1 MEIEGSIRE
10 HIAEKHI
17 GINQAPQVAPTPA
30 ITQKN
35 TTENTTPPPRQQI
48 IKSVNTEIP
57 KSLNT
62 EKPDTPMLPMEKPKK
77 RYLDADEIITLLQ
90 NTNKSFSLKDIA
102 GCPIT
107 KEGE

>member
-1 MEIEGSIRE
+1 MPKCIFCGEEVENSKE
-10 HIAEKHI
+10 HIAEKHL
-17 GINQAPQVAPTPA
+17 GINQIVNQAPQVAPTPA

-35 TTENTTPPPRQQI
+35 TTENTTLPQQDI
-48 IKSVNTEIP
+48 IKP
-57 KSLNT
+57 Q
-62 EKPDTPMLPMEKPKK
+62 KPDTPMLPMEKPKK